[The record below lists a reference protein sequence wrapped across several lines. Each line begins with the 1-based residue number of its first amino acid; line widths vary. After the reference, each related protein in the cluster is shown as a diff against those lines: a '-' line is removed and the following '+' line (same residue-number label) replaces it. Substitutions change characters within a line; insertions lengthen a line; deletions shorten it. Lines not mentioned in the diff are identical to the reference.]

1 VETVTVDVV
10 EELAP
15 GVVAISLN
23 SSRRRSV
30 GRLTNQNKNR
40 RPRRRLQT
48 VIRRS
53 AVRVR
58 SAVLA
63 KSKILARQRNWANR
77 FGQPPGYSASA
88 VHGGRSRRR
97 LAFIGDDDTLICER
111 FDEAAAVLG

>member
-1 VETVTVDVV
+1 M
-10 EELAP
+10 
-15 GVVAISLN
+15 
-23 SSRRRSV
+23 
-30 GRLTNQNKNR
+30 GRLTNQNKMAASS
-40 RPRRRLQT
+40 QT
-48 VIRRS
+48 SDCDQEVGGS
-53 AVRVR
+53 SR

-77 FGQPPGYSASA
+77 FGHRRYASA